1 MVDKGEERKEK
12 HKKLF
17 IYCLNILYLYAK
29 HPKKKIGQSSSNCG
43 EEQTLLNLV
52 APVVLHYLC
61 AKTKKR
67 PEKESNRLVCTNN
80 FLDPSRCNLYGVYI
94 SPTLPI
100 FCQFYCLTQEGE
112 KKRRRRDS
120 SSKKRALAKGGEEVH

>member
-1 MVDKGEERKEK
+1 MLTQGGRQGRGEKREAQKVVYLLPQHPLSIRKAPEEEDW
-12 HKKLF
+12 
-17 IYCLNILYLYAK
+17 
-29 HPKKKIGQSSSNCG
+29 PKQQQLWGRTDVAEFSRTRSVA
-43 EEQTLLNLV
+43 LLVCEN
-52 APVVLHYLC
+52 
-61 AKTKKR
+61 K
-67 PEKESNRLVCTNN
+67 KESNRLVCTNN

>member
-1 MVDKGEERKEK
+1 MVYVIKWYREKEVSYFLFFKFCWLKVVDKGEERKEK

-52 APVVLHYLC
+52 APGVLHYLC

-67 PEKESNRLVCTNN
+67 PEKESNRLVVCTNN
-80 FLDPSRCNLYGVYI
+80 FLDPSR
-94 SPTLPI
+94 
-100 FCQFYCLTQEGE
+100 
-112 KKRRRRDS
+112 
-120 SSKKRALAKGGEEVH
+120 